1 MPDDSDKTALT
12 IYDLRPGYKGDVGPQ
27 PEGQKRLPARYT
39 EALHAAIVEK
49 VIGGNNKVTAATAL
63 GLPAP
68 VYYAWQSDVK
78 DGTAHPSIV
87 QMFEDLERA
96 YAMAEVKA
104 VDKITD
110 KDGSVENSKWFLERS
125 RARDWSKQ
133 EQLIVKN
140 ELTAAFERL
149 ELEFGQEPQ
158 LLERIFKAL
167 TEAK

>member
-1 MPDDSDKTALT
+1 MADKLT
-12 IYDLRPGYKGDVGPQ
+12 IYDLRPGYPKDAPSPDNGF
-27 PEGQKRLPARYT
+27 KKLPTRYT

-49 VIGGNNKVTAATAL
+49 VIGGNNAPVAAAAC
-63 GLPAP
+63 GLPKSE
-68 VYYAWQSDVK
+68 YYAWQQSVR
-78 DGTAHPSIV
+78 DGEAHPKVV
-87 QMFEDLERA
+87 QLFEDLERG
-96 YAMAEVKA
+96 YAVAEVKA
-104 VDKITD
+104 VDRVTAP
-110 KDGSVENSKWFLERS
+110 DGSVENAKWFLERS

-149 ELEFGQEPQ
+149 ELEFGTEPQ